1 MYSNASKFIDHP
13 ILSSKT
19 VRKRSSRIRP
29 VLGLSGS
36 LTWASPLCWQFVT
49 IRDVHVMFTF
59 AMAETRQDPRQCS
72 HRFGQ
77 SWQGVLCGQRLC
89 CFMHYLLQSLH
100 VNLNRVPHADQSQFT
115 KQNSW
120 NRTKLRQNP
129 EDFHKLQL
137 HWSLERQRFVATHLQ
152 HPSTRTPPVLLK
164 DFFLNNK
171 PFVSICTSVNGST
184 TRETGSS
191 GKRIWTNLIFSVCV
205 CVCVRNDI
213 YNEGLHSNVIMQ
225 NHGFLSIFSE
235 KCSNNSQVFVPNPNP
250 LNVPSLDPFS
260 GPFSGI

>member
-19 VRKRSSRIRP
+19 VRKRSSRIHP

-164 DFFLNNK
+164 EFFFLTINHSF
-171 PFVSICTSVNGST
+171 PSAPPSMGARHVRQAP
-184 TRETGSS
+184 RESES
-191 GKRIWTNLIFSVCV
+191 ERIWFFQCV
-205 CVCVRNDI
+205 CVCVFATI
-213 YNEGLHSNVIMQ
+213 STTKACILM
-225 NHGFLSIFSE
+225 
-235 KCSNNSQVFVPNPNP
+235 
-250 LNVPSLDPFS
+250 
-260 GPFSGI
+260 

>member
-1 MYSNASKFIDHP
+1 MYSNASKFINHP

-19 VRKRSSRIRP
+19 VQKRSSRIRP

-89 CFMHYLLQSLH
+89 CLMHYLLQSLH
-100 VNLNRVPHADQSQFT
+100 VNLNRVPHADQNQFT

-120 NRTKLRQNP
+120 NRTKLRQTLRTFISCNCIGRLNVSTFCRHP
-129 EDFHKLQL
+129 
-137 HWSLERQRFVATHLQ
+137 
-152 HPSTRTPPVLLK
+152 PSTSFNQDSTGLAEGNIFLK
-164 DFFLNNK
+164 NK
-171 PFVSICTSVNGST
+171 PFVSICASVNGST

-205 CVCVRNDI
+205 
-213 YNEGLHSNVIMQ
+213 S
-225 NHGFLSIFSE
+225 
-235 KCSNNSQVFVPNPNP
+235 VFATISTTKACI
-250 LNVPSLDPFS
+250 LM
-260 GPFSGI
+260 